1 MERRYLLRR
10 TPHAESIYF
19 RLNDA
24 LRADKDVLEAWAP
37 LVYVVVSALTK
48 MPPAGLGSTR
58 RLHRQPAPTP
68 RPRSPEGG
76 GGRSEINRQCPF
88 KIK

>member
-1 MERRYLLRR
+1 MDPSPKALERRYLLRR

-37 LVYVVVSALTK
+37 LVYVVVSALAK

-68 RPRSPEGG
+68 RHVFRSYEAV
-76 GGRSEINRQCPF
+76 RTV
-88 KIK
+88 